1 MARDVIHVQFVRH
14 GKSVAQEQRGA
25 ARLAESMRDAPI
37 SSAGRK
43 QAECLAQSIRSTAGA
58 GEQTIIVSS
67 PLTRALQ
74 TAAIVRKGSAL
85 TNEKIQI
92 HPGLA
97 EHGACMPEN
106 QGNSVAKL
114 SREQMFVDSV
124 DFSSIDD
131 SSWPGTGG
139 CLARL
144 AEFARWLAEQQFAH
158 VVVVSHKMTIEALL
172 QGLHVQSAS
181 SSVQNCVPILVA
193 LTRSELQAFAV
204 RAAGNTPAAS
214 ILTEGCGAS
223 EKTGAPTSLKGARKR
238 MVIVL
243 AGLPGSGKST
253 FARAL
258 VGSSSSSTK
267 YVTVS
272 SDDDGRG
279 WSLKLNRELQQTG
292 QQHVI
297 LDRVNPTRAGRQDVV
312 RQARGVGATQKKSSS
327 SPTVGSDLLAELVY
341 FDVSADE
348 CEKRALYR
356 TLTSSHP
363 TVKAGKEAKAIAG
376 AANVLEPPGPD
387 NDGFGRVHRVQS
399 GRDAFVAFCAIRGCV
414 DALPEEVRHQWLG
427 KLECGRALVYYP
439 PTDSS
444 VVRCVRDLQIQ
455 MSRKDASGHGGSSGE
470 ATRSPLVTGA
480 ILLKDVHVTVLSPAE
495 MKACAVSGDAL
506 AGVAQRFQGL
516 AEEFAELRDATT
528 DGVPRLASAGSK
540 RTAFFVLR
548 QQGVWRKLG
557 MQMLSEASSHPAS
570 SHHASSPPAGGYAG
584 RQPAKPAGTAEVLS
598 LSGFAP
604 GNERDFHVSF
614 WNQVGE
620 PHESIGGL
628 NKGMDKNGRN
638 FIQMFGAL
646 PAAHDW
652 STDEEA
658 SVAITAAA
666 SSHAE
671 AASYKPRE
679 MALTDEELRRG
690 NTCRRPCGEVEC
702 QFKFPR
708 TFHILD
714 TGNMEADDLLL
725 DVDEASLFLGKPIT
739 VEEKVDGANVGIS
752 LDPQETASDGGPAF
766 RFQKRSHFVTVAS
779 ELQFRGL
786 DAWAHENRGA
796 LLRVLGASFGTVKPR
811 PGQRIVFGEWL
822 AATHSKAYDNLP
834 SRFILFD
841 IFDAELREGRGGFL
855 SARNRDR
862 LLARVNARMG
872 SLSGDD
878 PSSRLWRVRAVCTDR
893 TFGSA
898 KELLDVMN
906 SEAGKSVY
914 IKGGDESRRRVEG
927 VYLRVDD
934 DATGLLHARA
944 KLVHPDF
951 HRMLEEGRWEGG
963 AKNTVRHDL
972 WWGRDHDALEA
983 SLAVEDEASG

>member
-1 MARDVIHVQFVRH
+1 MGDIVHVQLVRH
-14 GKSVAQEQRGA
+14 GKSVAQEQCGA

-74 TAAIVRKGSAL
+74 TAAILRKGSAL

-106 QGNSVAKL
+106 QGRSVANL
-114 SREQMFVDSV
+114 SREQMFVESV

-172 QGLHVQSAS
+172 QGLHVKSAS

-204 RAAGNTPAAS
+204 HAACSAPAAS
-214 ILTEGCGAS
+214 ISTEGCGVSA
-223 EKTGAPTSLKGARKR
+223 KAGAPTSLKGARKR
-238 MVIVL
+238 MLIVL

-356 TLTSSHP
+356 TLTSGHP

-376 AANVLEPPGPD
+376 AANVLEPPGHD
-387 NDGFGRVHRVQS
+387 NDGFSRVHRVQS
-399 GRDAFVAFCAIRGCV
+399 GRDAFVAFCAIRGCG

-444 VVRCVRDLQIQ
+444 VVRCVRDLQIA
-455 MSRKDASGHGGSSGE
+455 MSRKDASGYGGPSGE
-470 ATRSPLVTGA
+470 AARSPLVTGA
-480 ILLKDVHVTVLSPAE
+480 ILLKDVHVTVVSPTE
-495 MKACAVSGDAL
+495 MKACAVSGETL

-516 AEEFAELRDATT
+516 AEEFAEMSDATT

-540 RTAFFVLR
+540 RTAFFVLQ

-557 MQMLSEASSHPAS
+557 MKLLSA
-570 SHHASSPPAGGYAG
+570 ASSPPAGYAG
-584 RQPAKPAGTAEVLS
+584 RQPAKPAGMAEELS
-598 LSGFAP
+598 LSGFAL

-628 NKGMDKNGRN
+628 NKGLDKNGAN

-646 PAAHDW
+646 PVTQDW
-652 STDEEA
+652 STDEEVLVA
-658 SVAITAAA
+658 STAAA
-666 SSHAE
+666 SLHAE

-725 DVDEASLFLGKPIT
+725 DVDEANLFLGKSIT
-739 VEEKVDGANVGIS
+739 VEEKVDGANIGIS
-752 LDPQETASDGGPAF
+752 LDPEETASDGRPAF

-796 LLRVLGASFGTVKPR
+796 LLRVLESSFGTVKPR

-862 LLARVNARMG
+862 LLARVNARVV
-872 SLSGDD
+872 SLAGDD
-878 PSSRLWRVRAVCTDR
+878 PSARLWRVRAVCTGR

-944 KLVHPDF
+944 KLVHPAF

-972 WWGRDHDALEA
+972 WWGRDHDAVEA
-983 SLAVEDEASG
+983 SLAVEDDASG